1 MRLRK
6 PSGLA
11 MVLAMGVAVTLTL
24 TMISAAHALSVRLSD
39 GTTTVTVDD
48 QGAGDANPTLGAV
61 TFSGPLGDFTVNVTT
76 GTSKPILPQAT
87 LQLSSINI
95 LVASPS
101 TLPQTLTIELTDIGF
116 LPSGGFST
124 RQLVSTISGF
134 LSASGS
140 SATPTQCVGVG
151 TFDCSFATI
160 AHGTFPGP
168 GAYTDTRSTLFSS
181 GTPFSITETVA
192 LAFTGSGTSSL
203 SFASTVVP
211 QPRALLLLGLGLAGL
226 WALPMLRAS
235 RRGRDD

>member
-1 MRLRK
+1 MKLRK
-6 PSGLA
+6 PRGLA
-11 MVLAMGVAVTLTL
+11 IALAMAVSVILTL
-24 TMISAAHALSVRLSD
+24 SLISAAHALTLRLSGYG
-39 GTTTVTVDD
+39 GTTTISDGD
-48 QGAGDANPTLGAV
+48 PGDSCPLAGCV
-61 TFSGPLGDFTVNVTT
+61 TFNGPLGDFIVNVTT
-76 GTSKPILPQAT
+76 GLSGSPSTAT
-87 LQLSSINI
+87 LQLSSLNV
-95 LVASPS
+95 LFTGPNPD
-101 TLPQTLTIELTDIGF
+101 TLLIELTDIGF

-124 RQLVSTISGF
+124 RQLVSTIAGF

-140 SATPTQCVGVG
+140 SSTPSQCVGVG
-151 TFDCSFATI
+151 AFDCSFATI